1 MRARL
6 REPVTIPRWALTGK
20 YGFFLLL
27 AALSFFRGMTTLDL
41 TTPESYLPLW
51 AGAVGLGAAVAVPSS
66 LSPKTEFVERWAAA
80 WIAGWLSVVAV
91 NSFLINSGSGWLF
104 IVLVTLLP
112 AGRALSLFSKRPAK

>member
-1 MRARL
+1 VRTRL
-6 REPVTIPRWALTGK
+6 REPVTIPRWALTAK
-20 YGFFLLL
+20 YGFFLIL

-41 TTPESYLPLW
+41 TTPASYLPLW
-51 AGAVGLGAAVAVPSS
+51 AGAVAVGALVALPAS
-66 LSPKTEFVERWAAA
+66 LFAAAEPLEKWAAA

-91 NSFLINSGSGWLF
+91 NSFFINSGSGWLF